1 MMQPQSFPLK
11 VMDTRMAL
19 LGTCASSEYV
29 RSKYLQTLSSHHS
42 FIELGPRIIK
52 EAKRKDTE
60 REKGLE
66 EELSDAS

>member
-1 MMQPQSFPLK
+1 M
-11 VMDTRMAL
+11 
-19 LGTCASSEYV
+19 
-29 RSKYLQTLSSHHS
+29 RSKYLKTLSSHHC
-42 FIELGPRIIK
+42 FKELGPRTK